1 MQKTGYLIINLG
13 TPDSPSVADVRRYL
27 KEFLLDPYV
36 VTLPWLL
43 RNILVRGII
52 LPYSPAKAAIAISM
66 FQSGNGSQQG
76 GFATTVRPQ
85 NAYKCTR
92 LYLK

>member
-52 LPYSPAKAAIAISM
+52 LPFRPKASAHAYSQIWTEH
-66 FQSGNGSQQG
+66 GNDTQYCQG
-76 GFATTVRPQ
+76 KT
-85 NAYKCTR
+85 
-92 LYLK
+92 